1 MGVSVALQSPSVEV
15 EPGAAAVVEVKLRNT
30 GSVVD
35 EFALDVLGDA
45 AAWAVV
51 EPATLSLFPAAEG
64 VVAVHFQPPRAP
76 STPAGPIAF
85 GLRARS
91 REDPAGSAVEEG
103 TVVVGSFVEPFA
115 ELVPRTSRGSGG
127 AAHEVAVDNRGNVRL
142 SAEVTGTDADRLLRF
157 DIAPPGVV
165 VEPGAAS
172 FAKVRVK
179 PARRF
184 WRGQPKTR
192 PFQLFVTPEG
202 RAPIQL
208 DGALLQEAILPSW
221 FGRLLLVLLAALIAL
236 VLLWAFVLKPAIN
249 DAVGTAIASP
259 LASLRND
266 VNGALSGAGLP
277 TMGAGGGGSAT
288 PAPTPTPAPG
298 SSATPVP
305 APTATPGV
313 VIAGLGT
320 PVDGRLDNTTK
331 TVVPKATLFVTDM
344 VFSNPSGTTGALVI
358 LRGTAPLLQLRLDNF
373 RDYDLHFVT
382 PIVFS
387 NAPGSELNL
396 SLTCTSSPC
405 DPAVF
410 YSGYQRP

>member
-1 MGVSVALQSPSVEV
+1 MGVSVTLLAPSVEV
-15 EPGAAAVVEVKLRNT
+15 EPGATAVLEIKLRNT

-35 EFALDVLGDA
+35 EFALDVLGDSA
-45 AAWAVV
+45 GWATV
-51 EPATLSLFPAAEG
+51 EPATISLFPGAEG
-64 VVAVHFQPPRAP
+64 GAKIHFTPPRAP
-76 STPAGPIAF
+76 TTPAGNVPF

-103 TVVVGSFVEPFA
+103 AVVVGAFVEPFA

-127 AAHEVAVDNRGNVRL
+127 ASHEVAIDNRGNIRL
-142 SAEVTGTDADRLLRF
+142 SAEVAGSDADRLLRF

-165 VEPGAAS
+165 IEPGGAS

-202 RAPIQL
+202 RQPIQL
-208 DGALLQEAILPSW
+208 DGALLQEAILPPW
-221 FGRLLLVLLAALIAL
+221 FGKLLLLLLGVLIAL

-259 LASLRND
+259 IASLRND
-266 VNGALSGAGLP
+266 VNGALAGAGMP
-277 TMGAGGGGSAT
+277 TMGAGGGAAS
-288 PAPTPTPAPG
+288 PSPTPAPSAAPG
-298 SSATPVP
+298 ASATPVP
-305 APTATPGV
+305 SPSPTAGV
-313 VIAGLGT
+313 VIAGLGK

-331 TVVPKATLFVTDM
+331 TLPTKGTLFVTDLI
-344 VFSNPSGTTGALVI
+344 FSNPNGASGYLVVMRDTT
-358 LRGTAPLLQLRLDNF
+358 PLIQLKLDNF

-387 NAPGSELNL
+387 GGQQMNL
-396 SLTCTSSPC
+396 SLTCTSGSC